1 MAQLP
6 VDDLETL
13 RHRRSAKWRAHDPE
27 ALPLPVAEM
36 DFRLAEPIRREL
48 AAAVDRSD
56 TGYAFAGTALPAA
69 LADFSARR
77 WAWTIDPDSV
87 TAVADV
93 GVGCVE
99 LLRVLSSP
107 GDGVVVNPPVYA
119 PFFSW
124 INETGRRVVE
134 APLTDDFGLD
144 LDALEEAF
152 AQGPAVYLLCNPHNP
167 TGRVHTADE
176 LAIVARLAE
185 QYGVR
190 VISDEVHAP
199 LVLAGASHTPYLT
212 VPGAADNALALVAA
226 SKAWNLAGLKC
237 AQIVTASPQMRAITD
252 QLPVDVRYRVGHLG
266 VIASVAAYNEGEPW
280 LDDLLE
286 TIDARRT
293 LLPDLLAEYL
303 PEVGWVRSRA
313 TYLAWLDCRAIGSG
327 AEPYE
332 KFLAAGVAIDP
343 GPKFGTGGSGHV
355 RLNLATS
362 EEILTE
368 AFRRMSS
375 H

>member
-1 MAQLP
+1 MAQLR
-6 VDDLETL
+6 VDDLDTL
-13 RHRRSAKWRAHDPE
+13 RQRRSVKWRAYAPQ

-36 DFRLAEPIRREL
+36 DFSLAEPVKRALSE
-48 AAAVDRSD
+48 AVARSD
-56 TGYAFAGTALPAA
+56 TGYAFAGTELPTALTGFAE
-69 LADFSARR
+69 RR
-77 WAWTIDPDSV
+77 WGWTIDPESV

-99 LLRVLSSP
+99 LLRVMSEP

-124 INETGRRVVE
+124 IAETGRQVVE
-134 APLTDDFGLD
+134 APLGDDFGLD
-144 LDALEEAF
+144 LDALEAAF
-152 AQGPAVYLLCNPHNP
+152 AQRPAVYLLCNPHNP
-167 TGRVHTADE
+167 VGRVHTADE
-176 LAIVARLAE
+176 LAAVARLAD

-199 LVLAGASHTPYLT
+199 LVLPGATHVPYLT
-212 VPGAADNALALVAA
+212 VPGAADNAIALVAA

-237 AQIVTASPQMRAITD
+237 AQIVTASPQLRSITD
-252 QLPVDVRYRVGHLG
+252 RLPVDVRYRVGHFG

-286 TIDARRT
+286 TIDARRA
-293 LLPDLLAEYL
+293 LLPELLTEHL
-303 PEVGWVRSRA
+303 PEVGWVRSQA

-332 KFLAAGVAIDP
+332 RFLANGVATDP
-343 GPKFGTGGSGHV
+343 GPKFGAGGSGHV

-368 AFRRMSS
+368 AFKRMSAR
-375 H
+375 